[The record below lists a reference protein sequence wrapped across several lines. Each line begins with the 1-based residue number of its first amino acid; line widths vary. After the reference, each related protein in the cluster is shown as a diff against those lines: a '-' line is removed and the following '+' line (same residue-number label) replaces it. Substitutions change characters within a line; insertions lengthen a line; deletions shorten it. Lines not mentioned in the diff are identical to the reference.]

1 MSFTR
6 TAVQAQKRYEF
17 VCSQLF
23 MAKHTARGVRFLFR
37 FNMYLFLARSDQVYL
52 ILAFT
57 PPNKTRV
64 QSILVRHT
72 EYTHEK
78 LVAACLCAAIK
89 KQKYIFRR
97 QASAWCNETDR
108 QTLRPFL
115 LRDNHH
121 LVT

>member
-6 TAVQAQKRYEF
+6 TAVQAQKRYEY

-57 PPNKTRV
+57 PPQQNSRTKHTRTTYR
-64 QSILVRHT
+64 IHT
-72 EYTHEK
+72 REASCRLPVCGHQETK
-78 LVAACLCAAIK
+78 I
-89 KQKYIFRR
+89 YI
-97 QASAWCNETDR
+97 
-108 QTLRPFL
+108 
-115 LRDNHH
+115 
-121 LVT
+121 